1 MATPEPPS
9 DGRLA
14 ALLGAFT
21 YASDLAFGLRFEDGL
36 RACYIAMR
44 LARELNLSAD
54 EQSTVYYTALLKDAG
69 CTCWTSQ
76 LAEFWQGE
84 EVEARKELLLYGAGS
99 DIRRFGPW
107 MLRHVGTEL
116 SAPAKVARMGQVAFK
131 LKGHLSE
138 GFATVC
144 EVNARIARRLD
155 MTEEVQLAIQAMF
168 ERWDGKGVPLGLQ
181 HEQTPIA
188 ARIIAGCFYFVP
200 IKDMDGRD
208 AARRFATE
216 SRGTLFDPAV
226 VDAFL
231 RVSEE
236 PTFWD
241 EVEDPAIWERVLALE
256 PARARLLPGDAY
268 LDDVANAFAD
278 FIDLKSP
285 HTAAHS
291 RRVAGLAASLADAM
305 GCGQTDQDWVRR
317 AALMH
322 DLGLVAVPS
331 FTLGRPDSVL
341 ATTEREQLRLHPYH
355 GERVLARVPQLAPA
369 AELVAA
375 HHERLDG
382 NGYYRG
388 LKGAAIPLGARII
401 AVADGFDE
409 ATHER
414 PGVPAISADAA
425 LTRLEMQSGVAF
437 DPVVV
442 QALRACIDET
452 GGRRAPKRQ
461 AWPAGL
467 TEREVEVLR
476 LAARGL
482 TRKQIGT
489 QLVITEVTVRH
500 HLEHI
505 YNKTNTASRVA
516 ATLFAMENGL
526 LT

>member
-1 MATPEPPS
+1 MATSQPLVN
-9 DGRLA
+9 GRLA
-14 ALLGAFT
+14 ALLGVFT

-44 LARELNLSAD
+44 LARELNLRAD
-54 EQSTVYYTALLKDAG
+54 EQATVYYTSLLKDAG

-84 EVEARKELLLYGAGS
+84 EVEARKELLLFGAGS
-99 DIRRFGPW
+99 DVRRFAPW

-116 SAPAKVARMGQVAFK
+116 SPPARIARMGQVAFK

-144 EVNARIARRLD
+144 EVNARIARRLGMPD
-155 MTEEVQLAIQAMF
+155 AVQAAIQAMF
-168 ERWDGKGVPLGLQ
+168 ERWDGKGVPLGLKR
-181 HEQTPIA
+181 EQTPIA

-200 IKDMDGRD
+200 IKDLGGRE
-208 AARRFATE
+208 AARSFATE
-216 SRGTLFDPAV
+216 SRGTLFDPAI

-231 RVSEE
+231 RISAE
-236 PTFWD
+236 PEFWED
-241 EVEDPAIWERVLALE
+241 VEDAAIWDRVLAVE
-256 PARARLLPGDAY
+256 PAPARLFPGDAY

-291 RRVAGLAASLADAM
+291 RRVAELAASLAESM
-305 GCGQTDQDWVRR
+305 GRPQSDQEWIRR

-331 FTLGRPDSVL
+331 FTLGRPESEL
-341 ATTEREQLRLHPYH
+341 SAAESEQMRLHPYH

-388 LKGAAIPLGARII
+388 LKGAAIPIGARII
-401 AVADGFDE
+401 AVADAFDE
-409 ATHER
+409 ATHDR
-414 PGVPAISADAA
+414 PGVPGISARAA
-425 LTRLEMQSGVAF
+425 LTRLEMQAGVAF
-437 DPVVV
+437 DVDVVHT
-442 QALRACIDET
+442 LRACLDET
-452 GGRRAPKRQ
+452 GGRRTPKRQ

-482 TRKQIGT
+482 TRKQIGM

-505 YNKTNTASRVA
+505 YNKTNTSSRVA
-516 ATLFAMENGL
+516 ATMFAMENGL
-526 LT
+526 LS